1 MMSRVQG
8 AALESSSRNSSAASV
23 LSCASSICVG
33 RPRCLSCLR
42 NCATQVCTAAAFGV
56 AARMRIVIGVCVF
69 PEAARSASQSL
80 GGVESFSDTTRCVC
94 SRVPVSRW
102 CCACC
107 VAIRVA
113 EGGDQVSRDAPGCGL
128 PACGSGLGAG
138 AAVGAAR
145 EVLRDITSSV
155 VAGALAAMR
164 SIRND
169 GSCDGAGN
177 AGNTD
182 NSAAAAAA
190 AAAGAAGAGARSVGR
205 GAGAL
210 LSMSAA
216 GAPLACTSSLFA
228 VMGAGGGGG
237 AIATCASSCVG
248 SGTVGGWVDVIPV
261 RRAEA
266 GGATTRAGRGAL
278 TGAGMAAGA
287 SSCSEGAGCLST
299 CCAEVGLSADAKAG
313 RCATSWT
320 LPSEARSAPSA
331 AAGRAGTLPDSAAA
345 GIAAAGVSASGT
357 GRLACHCRPTPTASV
372 TDAASARGGI
382 QRRRRALRR
391 TGAGPMPDGARV
403 GACVDEAA
411 DAGVE
416 PCVEV
421 EAAAA

>member
-33 RPRCLSCLR
+33 RPRCLNCLR
-42 NCATQVCTAAAFGV
+42 NCAAQVCTADALGV
-56 AARMRIVIGVCVF
+56 AAMMRIVIGVCVF
-69 PEAARSASQSL
+69 PEAARSSSQSL
-80 GGVESFSDTTRCVC
+80 GDVESFSETVGCAC
-94 SRVPVSRW
+94 SRVSVSRC

-107 VAIRVA
+107 VAMRVA
-113 EGGDQVSRDAPGCGL
+113 EVDDQLSRDAPGCGL

-177 AGNTD
+177 TGNIG
-182 NSAAAAAA
+182 NFA

-261 RRAEA
+261 GRAEA
-266 GGATTRAGRGAL
+266 GGVTTRAGRGAL

-372 TDAASARGGI
+372 TDAASAKGGI